1 MSDNRVRDVYFRLK
15 SQVCSW
21 TFVLKLVML
30 GPTPHPGPV
39 FSEGSLGAQR
49 VPGIPQSK
57 LGGPIWVFPKMVG
70 FPPQIIHFNRV
81 FHDFHHPFWGPT
93 PIFGNTRLTG
103 SYDWSLATLVLMNSL
118 QSNREMFVKLWVLV
132 MVFSSEWID
141 VFQLPSGSFQGKWHM
156 SKGHSRMNDHITYIT
171 YITCTE
177 ACRYY
182 PLGIQPWYDSK
193 NGRSIRNALESF
205 RMWGLEKLQT
215 WKSWMRC
222 KLTMNGSI
230 RWAVGRVLFSV
241 PKEWKAV

>member
-1 MSDNRVRDVYFRLK
+1 
-15 SQVCSW
+15 
-21 TFVLKLVML
+21 ML

-132 MVFSSEWID
+132 MVFSSE
-141 VFQLPSGSFQGKWHM
+141 
-156 SKGHSRMNDHITYIT
+156 
-171 YITCTE
+171 
-177 ACRYY
+177 
-182 PLGIQPWYDSK
+182 
-193 NGRSIRNALESF
+193 
-205 RMWGLEKLQT
+205 
-215 WKSWMRC
+215 
-222 KLTMNGSI
+222 
-230 RWAVGRVLFSV
+230 
-241 PKEWKAV
+241 